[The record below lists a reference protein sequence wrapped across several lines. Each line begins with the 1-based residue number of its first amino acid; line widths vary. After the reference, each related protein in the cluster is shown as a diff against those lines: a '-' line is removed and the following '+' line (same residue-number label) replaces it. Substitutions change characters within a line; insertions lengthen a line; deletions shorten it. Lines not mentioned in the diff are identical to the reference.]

1 MAEAAEPVESDS
13 GITGKSL
20 VVAGAL
26 ALSLVPGLVGCA
38 SLGPVPAPSSVSV
51 SSTMVQAA
59 VVNEDGTHLSEERA
73 APIKDS
79 QKQAMAEIATGTS
92 EDDGTAQEVRGQ
104 YQRHADDALRQSGSF
119 QKAFDRLDAEATRL
133 EEFVAGMGADSAP
146 VNRDGFTISVETQGG
161 RTRVEALSRGITIES
176 VREGDVR
183 TVTLYE
189 GRNQTELVQ
198 TPFTV
203 KVTSEG
209 VVRTLHVQA
218 QPEYGFKA
226 GDFEVSREG
235 PRGSR
240 STLVRGTEIHTQ
252 AQETISGYAGNIRR
266 SSREDFTVPDV
277 HIGIGSKVTLDYH
290 SHTESLNEVTG
301 TSTVRTR
308 HVAVFAD
315 GHSADKTA
323 EVEGER

>member
-1 MAEAAEPVESDS
+1 MP
-13 GITGKSL
+13 
-20 VVAGAL
+20 
-26 ALSLVPGLVGCA
+26 CA
-38 SLGPVPAPSSVSV
+38 S
-51 SSTMVQAA
+51 
-59 VVNEDGTHLSEERA
+59 RA
-73 APIKDS
+73 ASRRPL
-79 QKQAMAEIATGTS
+79 
-92 EDDGTAQEVRGQ
+92 TASMPR
-104 YQRHADDALRQSGSF
+104 RRAWRSSS
-119 QKAFDRLDAEATRL
+119 
-133 EEFVAGMGADSAP
+133 AGMGAGSAP

-252 AQETISGYAGNIRR
+252 AQETISGYAGQHPPEQPRGLHRPGRPHRDRLEGDPGLSQPHGEPQRGDGHVHRAHAPRR
-266 SSREDFTVPDV
+266 
-277 HIGIGSKVTLDYH
+277 G
-290 SHTESLNEVTG
+290 
-301 TSTVRTR
+301 VRR
-308 HVAVFAD
+308 R

-323 EVEGER
+323 EVGGRAVVRRAWWSPARQDATPGPKVSSGVLCLAGTGDGWTGCCLDSVGRGRDVAGLRANGGAHGHRW